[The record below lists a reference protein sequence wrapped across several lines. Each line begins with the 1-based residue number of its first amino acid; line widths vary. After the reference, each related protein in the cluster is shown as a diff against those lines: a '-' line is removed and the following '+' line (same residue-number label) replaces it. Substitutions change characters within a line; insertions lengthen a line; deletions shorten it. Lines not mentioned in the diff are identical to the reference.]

1 MKKKL
6 DTGSH
11 RRENGPEVGK
21 KGWFVNLR
29 IAFLCSGTRLLRF
42 TAGSSSIEWTRSPPS
57 PGRKVAREARGNQD
71 GAKHWTTRPDDVPG
85 DGSTAG
91 WDATTGQLP
100 ATFVP
105 SAAAAAVQFTPGEQH
120 SATATTKSIPAFS
133 A

>member
-1 MKKKL
+1 ML
-6 DTGSH
+6 LW
-11 RRENGPEVGK
+11 NQV
-21 KGWFVNLR
+21 
-29 IAFLCSGTRLLRF
+29 AFICSRF
-42 TAGSSSIEWTRSPPS
+42 PSIP
-57 PGRKVAREARGNQD
+57 RKVRVRGQDSPLPEGKRQAGGKQD

-105 SAAAAAVQFTPGEQH
+105 SAAAAAAVQFTPGEQH
-120 SATATTKSIPAFS
+120 SAAAAAAAAKSTAAFS

>member
-1 MKKKL
+1 MDKTPLSRKK
-6 DTGSH
+6 
-11 RRENGPEVGK
+11 RR
-21 KGWFVNLR
+21 
-29 IAFLCSGTRLLRF
+29 T
-42 TAGSSSIEWTRSPPS
+42 
-57 PGRKVAREARGNQD
+57 REARGNQD

-105 SAAAAAVQFTPGEQH
+105 SAATAAAVQFTPGEQH
-120 SATATTKSIPAFS
+120 STTATATTKSIPAFS